1 MIVGYRLEITR
12 RARCMPRAFLH
23 AVADVALMADPNY
36 TTHSPAAAAA
46 AGHCASSVTMVTTY
60 AHPQRI
66 SGL

>member
-1 MIVGYRLEITR
+1 
-12 RARCMPRAFLH
+12 MPRAFLH